1 MGFDRVALLPACGLG
16 WVDSI
21 KDKRFV
27 NEGSRSVDRHITRCA
42 CGKWEASEPF
52 RRSATPS
59 TPTNVSQR
67 VPPPRLVVRDFLL
80 LARWPSPSPPPQ
92 RRMHVMA
99 ASGWA
104 LATCAP
110 LPQESWITLIWRPVG
125 SGLWGVLVVGL
136 LLLVD
141 DADDC
146 WRTEAVGRLLGVQK
160 CASGHPLWCT
170 RLAVLGLW
178 DGDLCCRV
186 CRGPH
191 FPARR
196 SSSTRARRASIDALA
211 GPLRPCLAGPSSATQ
226 TGVGLRAWS
235 GQAAAAAASCLRR
248 TPRASWFLSR
258 NGRPVRLAVA
268 HAD

>member
-1 MGFDRVALLPACGLG
+1 MGSKRAVPTLGNAFNADERLSAGAPAA
-16 WVDSI
+16 
-21 KDKRFV
+21 
-27 NEGSRSVDRHITRCA
+27 T
-42 CGKWEASEPF
+42 
-52 RRSATPS
+52 RRS
-59 TPTNVSQR
+59 R
-67 VPPPRLVVRDFLL
+67 LPPPRP
-80 LARWPSPSPPPQ
+80 LALALAAAVAKNACDGGIRLGLGYLCSPPPRVLDYLDLETRGFWVLGCAGGRPPPAGG
-92 RRMHVMA
+92 RR
-99 ASGWA
+99 
-104 LATCAP
+104 
-110 LPQESWITLIWRPVG
+110 
-125 SGLWGVLVVGL
+125 
-136 LLLVD
+136 
-141 DADDC
+141 DDC

-196 SSSTRARRASIDALA
+196 SASTRARRASIDALA

-235 GQAAAAAASCLRR
+235 GQAAAAASCLRR